1 MNGAPTKRI
10 GNNLM
15 FTGSYVAIVTPF
27 QNGRVDE
34 QALGE
39 LIEWQI
45 ARGTNGL
52 VPCGSTGESAT
63 LTHEEHDRVIAFTV
77 EAVRRRVPVI
87 AGTGSN
93 ATHEA
98 IRLTRHAKSVGAD
111 GALLVCPYYNKP
123 TQEGLYLH
131 YAAIAR
137 EVDLPLILY
146 NIPGRCGVNMAPQTI
161 ARLSRIANIVGVKEA
176 SGSLGQMSEIIAAC
190 DERFLVLSGDDGLTI
205 PLMAIGGKGV
215 ISVTANVAPAE
226 TAEMVGAALKGDWD
240 RARRLHYRLQ
250 PLTNAL
256 FLETNPIPVKTAL
269 GMMGRCSDELRLPLC
284 AMSEAPKSQLRQA
297 LTQFGLL

>member
-1 MNGAPTKRI
+1 
-10 GNNLM
+10 M

-27 QNGRVDE
+27 KGGRVDE
-34 QALGE
+34 RALGD

-45 ARGTNGL
+45 ERGTNGI

-63 LTHEEHDRVIAFTV
+63 LTHEEHDRVIALTV

-98 IRLTRHAKSVGAD
+98 IRLTRHAKSVGVD

-131 YAAIAR
+131 FEAIAR
-137 EVDLPLILY
+137 EVELPLILY

-161 ARLSRIANIVGVKEA
+161 ARLSRITNIVGVKEA

-215 ISVTANVAPAE
+215 ISVTANVAPGE
-226 TAEMVGAALKGDWD
+226 TAEMVSAALKGDWD

-269 GMMGRCSDELRLPLC
+269 GMMGRCADALRLPLC
-284 AMSEAPKSQLRQA
+284 AMSEGPKTQLRQA

>member
-1 MNGAPTKRI
+1 V
-10 GNNLM
+10 

-27 QNGRVDE
+27 RNGRLDE
-34 QALGE
+34 KALGD

-45 ARGTNGL
+45 AHGTNGI
-52 VPCGSTGESAT
+52 VPCGSTGESST

-98 IRLTRHAKSVGAD
+98 IRLTKHAKSVGAD

-123 TQEGLYLH
+123 MQEGLFRH
-131 YAAIAR
+131 YEAIAR
-137 EVDLPLILY
+137 AVDLPLVLY
-146 NIPGRCGVNMAPQTI
+146 NIPGRSGVNITPQTI
-161 ARLSRIANIVGVKEA
+161 ARLSRIPGIVGVKEA

-190 DERFLVLSGDDGLTI
+190 DERFVVLSGDDGLTL

-226 TAEMVGAALKGDWD
+226 TAELVGAALKGDWD

-250 PLTNAL
+250 PLTAAL

-269 GMMGRCSDELRLPLC
+269 GLMGRCSDELLLPLSP
-284 AMSEAPKSQLRQA
+284 MSDGPKAQLKQA

>member
-1 MNGAPTKRI
+1 
-10 GNNLM
+10 
-15 FTGSYVAIVTPF
+15 
-27 QNGRVDE
+27 
-34 QALGE
+34 
-39 LIEWQI
+39 
-45 ARGTNGL
+45 
-52 VPCGSTGESAT
+52 
-63 LTHEEHDRVIAFTV
+63 
-77 EAVRRRVPVI
+77 
-87 AGTGSN
+87 
-93 ATHEA
+93 
-98 IRLTRHAKSVGAD
+98 
-111 GALLVCPYYNKP
+111 LLVCPYYNKP

-131 YAAIAR
+131 FEAIAR

-161 ARLSRIANIVGVKEA
+161 TRLSRITNIVGVKEA

-226 TAEMVGAALKGDWD
+226 TAEMVSAALKGDWD

-269 GMMGRCSDELRLPLC
+269 GMMGRCADELRLPLC
-284 AMSEAPKSQLRQA
+284 AMSEGAKSQLKQA
-297 LTQFGLL
+297 LTQFGLLSPG

>member
-1 MNGAPTKRI
+1 
-10 GNNLM
+10 M

-34 QALGE
+34 KALGE

-45 ARGTNGL
+45 ARGTNGI

-123 TQEGLYLH
+123 TQEGLFLH
-131 YAAIAR
+131 FETIAR

-161 ARLSRIANIVGVKEA
+161 ARLSRRPNIVGVKEA

-226 TAEMVGAALKGDWD
+226 TSEMVSAALKGDWD
-240 RARRLHYRLQ
+240 CARRLHYRLQ

-269 GMMGRCSDELRLPLC
+269 ALMGKIEPEFRLPMCPMGEKNRERL
-284 AMSEAPKSQLRQA
+284 AAVLRA
-297 LTQFGLL
+297 AGLVSG

>member
-1 MNGAPTKRI
+1 
-10 GNNLM
+10 M

-27 QNGRVDE
+27 RNGRLDE
-34 QALGE
+34 KALGD

-45 ARGTNGL
+45 ARGTNGI
-52 VPCGSTGESAT
+52 VPCGSTGESPT

-98 IRLTRHAKSVGAD
+98 IRLTQHAKSVGVD

-123 TQEGLYLH
+123 TQEGLFQH
-131 YAAIAR
+131 FEAIAR
-137 EVDLPLILY
+137 AVDLPLVLY
-146 NIPGRCGVNMAPQTI
+146 NIPGRSGVNITPQTI
-161 ARLSRIANIVGVKEA
+161 ARLSRIPGIVGVKEA

-190 DERFLVLSGDDGLTI
+190 DERFVVLSGDDGLTL

-226 TAEMVGAALKGDWD
+226 TAELVGAALKGDWD

-250 PLTNAL
+250 PLTAAL

-269 GMMGRCSDELRLPLC
+269 GLMGRCSDELLLPLSP
-284 AMSEAPKSQLRQA
+284 MSEGPKAQLKQA

>member
-1 MNGAPTKRI
+1 
-10 GNNLM
+10 M
-15 FTGSYVAIVTPF
+15 FTGSHIAIVTPF
-27 QNGRVDE
+27 KGGKVDE
-34 QALGE
+34 RALGD

-45 ARGTNGL
+45 ERGMNGI

-98 IRLTRHAKSVGAD
+98 IRLTQHAKSVGAD

-123 TQEGLYLH
+123 TQEGLFLH
-131 YAAIAR
+131 HEAIAKA
-137 EVDLPLILY
+137 VDLPLILY
-146 NIPGRCGVNMAPQTI
+146 NIPGRTGINMTPHTV
-161 ARLSRIANIVGVKEA
+161 ARLSRIPSIVGIKEA
-176 SGSLGQMSEIIAAC
+176 SGSLAQMSEIIAAC
-190 DERFLVLSGDDGLTI
+190 GERFLVLSGDDGLTL
-205 PLMAIGGKGV
+205 PLMAIGGQGV
-215 ISVTANVAPAE
+215 ISVTANIAPAE
-226 TAEMVGAALKGDWD
+226 TAELVSAALKGDWD

-269 GMMGRCSDELRLPLC
+269 GLIGRCSDELRLPLC
-284 AMSEAPKSQLRQA
+284 AMSEGPKTQLRQA
-297 LTQFGLL
+297 LAQFGLL

>member
-1 MNGAPTKRI
+1 
-10 GNNLM
+10 M

-27 QNGRVDE
+27 RDGRVDE
-34 QALGE
+34 RALGD
-39 LIEWQI
+39 LIEWQLE
-45 ARGTNGL
+45 RGTNGI

-98 IRLTRHAKSVGAD
+98 IRLTKHAKSVGAD

-123 TQEGLYLH
+123 TQEGLFRH
-131 YAAIAR
+131 FEAIAR
-137 EVDLPLILY
+137 AVELPQVLY
-146 NIPGRCGVNMAPQTI
+146 NIPGRSGVNMAPQTI
-161 ARLSRIANIVGVKEA
+161 ARLSGITNIVGVKEA
-176 SGSLGQMSEIIAAC
+176 SGSLGQMSEIIASC
-190 DERFLVLSGDDGLTI
+190 DPHFEVISGDDGLTL

-226 TAEMVGAALKGDWD
+226 TVEMVAAALKGDWD
-240 RARRLHYRLQ
+240 RARRLHYQLA
-250 PLTNAL
+250 PLTTAL

-269 GMMGRCSDELRLPLC
+269 GLMGRCSDELRLPLC
-284 AMSEAPKSQLRQA
+284 QMGEGPKAQLSAA
-297 LTQFGLL
+297 LAQFGLV

>member
-1 MNGAPTKRI
+1 
-10 GNNLM
+10 M

-27 QNGRVDE
+27 RNGRLDE
-34 QALGE
+34 KALGD

-45 ARGTNGL
+45 AHGTNGI
-52 VPCGSTGESAT
+52 VPCGSTGESPT

-98 IRLTRHAKSVGAD
+98 IRLTQHAKSVGVD

-123 TQEGLYLH
+123 TQEGLFQH
-131 YAAIAR
+131 FEAIAR
-137 EVDLPLILY
+137 AVDLPLVLY
-146 NIPGRCGVNMAPQTI
+146 NIPGRSGVNITPQTI
-161 ARLSRIANIVGVKEA
+161 ARLSRIPGIVGVKEA

-190 DERFLVLSGDDGLTI
+190 DERFVVLSGDDGLTL

-226 TAEMVGAALKGDWD
+226 TAELVGAALKGDWD

-250 PLTNAL
+250 PLTAAL

-269 GMMGRCSDELRLPLC
+269 GLMGRCSDELLLPLSP
-284 AMSEAPKSQLRQA
+284 MSDGPKAQLKQA

>member
-1 MNGAPTKRI
+1 
-10 GNNLM
+10 M

-27 QNGRVDE
+27 RNGRLDE
-34 QALGE
+34 KALGD

-45 ARGTNGL
+45 AHGTNGI
-52 VPCGSTGESAT
+52 VPCGSTGESPT

-98 IRLTRHAKSVGAD
+98 IRLTQHAKSVGVD

-123 TQEGLYLH
+123 TQEGLFQH
-131 YAAIAR
+131 FEAIAR
-137 EVDLPLILY
+137 AVDLPLVLY
-146 NIPGRCGVNMAPQTI
+146 NIPGRSGVNITPQTI
-161 ARLSRIANIVGVKEA
+161 ARLSRIPGIVGVKEA

-190 DERFLVLSGDDGLTI
+190 DERFVVLSGDDGLTL

-226 TAEMVGAALKGDWD
+226 TAELVGAALKGDWD

-250 PLTNAL
+250 PLTAAL

-269 GMMGRCSDELRLPLC
+269 GLMGRCSDELLLPLSP
-284 AMSEAPKSQLRQA
+284 MSEGPKAQLKQA